1 MGLDKAI
8 YKNTGPKWIQRLSL
22 QPQPDAGPD
31 LDLLIEAHKSNL
43 LKAQERGDK
52 LNAVHHA
59 RQIDVLLELKKKQE
73 GED

>member
-8 YKNTGPKWIQRLSL
+8 YKNTGPKWIQSLSL
-22 QPQPDAGPD
+22 KTQPDAGPD

-43 LKAQERGDK
+43 VKAQERGDT

-59 RQIDVLLELKKKQE
+59 QQIDVLLALKKKQE
-73 GED
+73 EES